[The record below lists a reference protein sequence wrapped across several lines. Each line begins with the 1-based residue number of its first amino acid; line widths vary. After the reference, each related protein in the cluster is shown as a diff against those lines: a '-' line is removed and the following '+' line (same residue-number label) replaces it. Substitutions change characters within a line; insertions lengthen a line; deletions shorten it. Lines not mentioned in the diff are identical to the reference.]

1 MSRTRGAGRSGP
13 GAVRS
18 EAAVR
23 PAEPGAAERHRA
35 DRDAPDPHRPDRDA
49 ADLDGTDRGAADLHG
64 TDRDAA
70 DLRPIDPGVPA
81 GADPAAPLR
90 AVVVDDHPVV
100 RDGLVAMLGSDPE
113 IEVVGVAADGR
124 QALAVIADTD
134 PDVVLMDLRMPG
146 GGGAESIRALR
157 ERDRTR
163 PRILVLTTYD
173 TDRDIRSALEAG
185 ADGFL
190 LKDTRRDDVIRAV
203 HDLAGGRAVLAPAA
217 LAALTGADPRAELS
231 RREVEVLR
239 LVADGCTN
247 RAVATRLGIGEATV
261 KTHLVHVY
269 EKLGVGDR
277 ASAVRTAWE
286 LGLV

>member
-1 MSRTRGAGRSGP
+1 MNSIGSG
-13 GAVRS
+13 GM
-18 EAAVR
+18 ER
-23 PAEPGAAERHRA
+23 P
-35 DRDAPDPHRPDRDA
+35 
-49 ADLDGTDRGAADLHG
+49 
-64 TDRDAA
+64 
-70 DLRPIDPGVPA
+70 
-81 GADPAAPLR
+81 DPAAASR
-90 AVVVDDHPVV
+90 APDGPVVRTVVVDDHPVV
-100 RDGLVAMLGSDPE
+100 RDGLVAMLGSEPD
-113 IEVVGVAADGR
+113 ITVVGIAEDGR
-124 QALAVIADTD
+124 EALAVITATD

-157 ERDRTR
+157 ERDRTK

-203 HDLAGGRAVLAPAA
+203 HDLAGGRAVLAPVA
-217 LAALTGADPRAELS
+217 LAALTGAGPRVELS
-231 RREVEVLR
+231 AREVEVLR